1 MFGKIGLWQIVLIFG
16 VFVVLFGYKKVPEI
30 GKTLGQGLRNFRRSL
45 NEKDEIDITPAPEEK
60 TEAKEE
66 STTKQ

>member
-1 MFGKIGLWQIVLIFG
+1 MFGKIGLWQIVIIFA

-45 NEKDEIDITPAPEEK
+45 NEKDEIDITPTPEEK
-60 TEAKEE
+60 TETKEK
-66 STTKQ
+66 STKEP